1 MANADYCWPPM
12 LVKACHISPRASE
25 AGSSMSWHRGDD
37 AMCEMVCS
45 AHDVREVRHKV
56 AIHHVDVQVIG
67 ARGQHTLALRRHV
80 GQVAR

>member
-1 MANADYCWPPM
+1 MT
-12 LVKACHISPRASE
+12 
-25 AGSSMSWHRGDD
+25 WHRGDD